1 MKVILDKHRG
11 EEMRAT
17 SYIALLRGIN
27 VGGKNKVPMAALRQ
41 YLEELGYQNVKTLI
55 ASGNVVFTSDK
66 QPDQLTKEIEAMLP
80 TKFALDSSLIKVL
93 ILTKDQ
99 LSQIIAQAPKDF
111 GIAPDKYRYYVFF
124 LMGVSVD
131 SAMEAFELREDIDQ
145 IWSGG
150 QAIYTQQLLA
160 KLTQSRINK
169 IASTPVYQSM
179 TIRGWNTVTRLLE
192 L

>member
-1 MKVILDKHRG
+1 
-11 EEMRAT
+11 MRAT